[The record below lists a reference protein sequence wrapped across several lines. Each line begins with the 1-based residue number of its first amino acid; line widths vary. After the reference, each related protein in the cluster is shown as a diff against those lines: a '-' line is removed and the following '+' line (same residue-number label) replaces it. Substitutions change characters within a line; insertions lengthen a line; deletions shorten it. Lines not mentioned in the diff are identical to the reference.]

1 MTMKKIYNA
10 PNTIVVKI
18 RPNHLMQASQGNL
31 STDSGDAI
39 TSESGFGARDGSSF
53 WDDDE
58 EDY

>member
-31 STDSGDAI
+31 STM
-39 TSESGFGARDGSSF
+39 ESDQIGNSSDFGARGGSSL